1 MELLLRKHIKNMHS
15 NKSTTS
21 KTKKM
26 VKTNNNDDE
35 NEMLIDEGQELTD
48 RLDEVESNALST
60 VQEKENEAK
69 MIVQD
74 SSYKKI
80 Y

>member
-1 MELLLRKHIKNMHS
+1 MHS

-69 MIVQD
+69 MIVQIRAI
-74 SSYKKI
+74 K
-80 Y
+80 

>member
-1 MELLLRKHIKNMHS
+1 MHS

-80 Y
+80 YWFA

>member
-1 MELLLRKHIKNMHS
+1 
-15 NKSTTS
+15 
-21 KTKKM
+21 M

>member
-26 VKTNNNDDE
+26 VKTDNNDDE
-35 NEMLIDEGQELTD
+35 NEMLIDEGQERD
-48 RLDEVESNALST
+48 RIECIDTSEIF
-60 VQEKENEAK
+60 K
-69 MIVQD
+69 
-74 SSYKKI
+74 
-80 Y
+80 